1 MVIGE
6 GVDDLLSGP
15 LGIGVFSHIKVNDL
29 PAVMPKD
36 EEDIEDTEGG
46 GGNGEEVAGSDVGDV
61 IGQEGS
67 PSLRRRLPD
76 TNHVLGHGPFGDVVA
91 QQQEFGEDSWAPQSG
106 FSRDIRRISSRISAW
121 MGGRPGFPA
130 LDFHR
135 Q

>member
-29 PAVMPKD
+29 PAVMLKD

-46 GGNGEEVAGSDVGDV
+46 GGDGEEVAGSDVGDV

-76 TNHVLGHGPFGDVVA
+76 IVVGGLA
-91 QQQEFGEDSWAPQSG
+91 ASAAFLLAKL
-106 FSRDIRRISSRISAW
+106 FS
-121 MGGRPGFPA
+121 
-130 LDFHR
+130 
-135 Q
+135 